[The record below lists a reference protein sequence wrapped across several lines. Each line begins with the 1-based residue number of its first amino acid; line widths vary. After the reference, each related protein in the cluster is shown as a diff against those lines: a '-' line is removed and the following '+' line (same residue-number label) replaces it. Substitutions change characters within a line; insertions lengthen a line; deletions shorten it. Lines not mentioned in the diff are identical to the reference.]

1 MRLGKSL
8 VLSKTQRKISAIL
21 SRSISR
27 ILLIYNFFK
36 GKRKGGISGNF
47 RHIESKIWKISV
59 VIIFQSRR
67 AGGGGRKEIIRA
79 RGNDINARK
88 DRKRWIGCYWII
100 ARIIKMEI
108 RVENSFHSAIVG
120 NIGKYF
126 LERKLSGLARAMIL
140 MDLFFFYIIER
151 K

>member
-1 MRLGKSL
+1 MYYRKRSGKFPRYYRDRYPESWLYIIFLKERGKEGISSNIGKFPPHRIENMENLGCNNF
-8 VLSKTQRKISAIL
+8 SKQ
-21 SRSISR
+21 
-27 ILLIYNFFK
+27 
-36 GKRKGGISGNF
+36 KGG
-47 RHIESKIWKISV
+47 RE
-59 VIIFQSRR
+59 
-67 AGGGGRKEIIRA
+67 RKEIIRT

-126 LERKLSGLARAMIL
+126 LERKLSGLART
-140 MDLFFFYIIER
+140 